1 MIAISGR
8 RRDGKKYRKD
18 RPLAVPVPNLI
29 VPINTV
35 YNTAMQA
42 QDRQIWDLDPLNDNG
57 MYNYFSLGDARY
69 AYAVVFLS
77 TKPDVAGAVDLE
89 QHYYTSEQ
97 QVPAMM
103 KSLGMTPTI
112 GMNDIYTRL
121 DSTSNTDIIALELK
135 GHNQVNNAGLW
146 YTQHRDVNVSLRRP
160 PFTGAGNRRYTSVTI
175 SRLRLVSFISLGGNS
190 WQENSPFMQL
200 VEYKK
205 WADLKEARGR
215 GAFYPYAVIGNV
227 TAPGYGPV
235 PLHVVGIVIYKSDV
249 ANKSWDD

>member
-8 RRDGKKYRKD
+8 RRDGKRYRKD
-18 RPLAVPVPNLI
+18 SPMTMYSNVGISPTGL
-29 VPINTV
+29 V
-35 YNTAMQA
+35 YNTAMPEENRTTAYYTLVDEDGMQNFF
-42 QDRQIWDLDPLNDNG
+42 RLDG
-57 MYNYFSLGDARY
+57 SKY

-77 TKPDVAGAVDLE
+77 TKPDALATMLD
-89 QHYYTSEQ
+89 YRYSTNEQ
-97 QVPAMM
+97 QVQEMM
-103 KSLGMTPTI
+103 KRLGMTPTI

-135 GHNQVNNAGLW
+135 GHNQVNNAGIW

-190 WQENSPFMQL
+190 WQENSPMLQI
-200 VEYKK
+200 VESEI
-205 WADLKEARGR
+205 WTDTVNRGQT
-215 GAFYPYAVIGNV
+215 PYAVIGNV

>member
-1 MIAISGR
+1 
-8 RRDGKKYRKD
+8 
-18 RPLAVPVPNLI
+18 
-29 VPINTV
+29 
-35 YNTAMQA
+35 
-42 QDRQIWDLDPLNDNG
+42 
-57 MYNYFSLGDARY
+57 
-69 AYAVVFLS
+69 
-77 TKPDVAGAVDLE
+77 
-89 QHYYTSEQ
+89 
-97 QVPAMM
+97 
-103 KSLGMTPTI
+103 MTPTI

-121 DSTSNTDIIALELK
+121 DSTSNTDIIALGLK

-190 WQENSPFMQL
+190 WQENSPMMQL

-205 WADLKEARGR
+205 WADMKEARGR
-215 GAFYPYAVIGNV
+215 GVFYPYAVIGNI